1 MKKAK
6 IMKITIIVLSILLVS
21 SIIALAATLIY
32 NHFNQKKHYN
42 VTIPDHVI
50 NTPEE
55 DEETNEDSAS
65 GSGDTSE
72 DPSGQEESDKEAPSG
87 EQPDEKAPD
96 EGTDVIP
103 PQNQGD
109 VAASDPNAPAE
120 PTEKQEGTEPPVG
133 EGTEGEDATE
143 GTEGEEDKTEEDV
156 TALALQLHN
165 KNPGDN
171 IPFKVSNMF
180 PGDTVTQYYCVKVSY
195 SDVITMRFRADT
207 RPGYE
212 KLAEALKCKVVLMN
226 TGKTLYNGT
235 FKNMPTAVSYQL
247 PESGETTTAELYY
260 KITVYLETSTG
271 NEYMNKSL
279 IADFRWWVEETGN
292 LKPPAQSG
300 DGFNTYLWA
309 GTAIAAAVVLII
321 LKKKRRTL

>member
-50 NTPEE
+50 NTPEVKEGTDEDPVEEGEDVIE
-55 DEETNEDSAS
+55 DEEAK
-65 GSGDTSE
+65 
-72 DPSGQEESDKEAPSG
+72 DPSENESPDAEVPDKGEATVPPADGATATDPSAPSEE
-87 EQPDEKAPD
+87 EQSPEPDA
-96 EGTDVIP
+96 G
-103 PQNQGD
+103 
-109 VAASDPNAPAE
+109 A
-120 PTEKQEGTEPPVG
+120 GTEPPVG

-143 GTEGEEDKTEEDV
+143 GTEGEEDKTEADV

-195 SDVITMRFRADT
+195 SDVITMRVRADT